1 MSTKFTMKIKAQN
14 KTWTFYSAYID
25 DLRTVKIDFCN
36 GTTITVIELPSQEQQ
51 SQKYAVELNNR
62 ISDLSVTFCGRPP
75 ITTNGI
81 VAPDL
86 ANAVLFVQEI
96 VDQHDLVPIKSP
108 DKTTKPDGII
118 ELSTTHLSRKT
129 IDLLTANAILNNG
142 DFADE
147 TEYNDN
153 LQDLI
158 DIYPQSD
165 SGYFVRL
172 LQPHNDDGFNLFP
185 DLKRCAEIAE
195 DAHAGYILF
204 DRDAEILPQLP
215 AYVET

>member
-108 DKTTKPDGII
+108 DKTTKPDPNITTICKTSLTYIRSQIPGI
-118 ELSTTHLSRKT
+118 L
-129 IDLLTANAILNNG
+129 
-142 DFADE
+142 
-147 TEYNDN
+147 
-153 LQDLI
+153 
-158 DIYPQSD
+158 
-165 SGYFVRL
+165 
-172 LQPHNDDGFNLFP
+172 
-185 DLKRCAEIAE
+185 
-195 DAHAGYILF
+195 
-204 DRDAEILPQLP
+204 
-215 AYVET
+215 